1 MKEASALGKRTL
13 SPGCRVAT
21 TRIALLLVVVPSL
34 SPCLLLFSCHSPAQ
48 YSAPAGPPARP
59 VCPGPPPGLYDIT
72 APVRIV
78 ALASQTQFR
87 TRRLENC
94 RPRLR
99 SKLSARGWLVRAGL
113 GQGAWGWAPAGWL
126 WGSGPRS
133 NTLLGPL
140 QGFASFG
147 ALFHFIYDRPH
158 LSTGPFPCCC
168 ILAPGCGVPREAGVL
183 GGRILW

>member
-113 GQGAWGWAPAGWL
+113 GQGAWGWAPAKPQGSVGMVFNAAEELVPVVIIPKQLRQWGL
-126 WGSGPRS
+126 LCGDSLRVWSLFICPGDTGEERKSRGWGS
-133 NTLLGPL
+133 
-140 QGFASFG
+140 
-147 ALFHFIYDRPH
+147 
-158 LSTGPFPCCC
+158 TG
-168 ILAPGCGVPREAGVL
+168 
-183 GGRILW
+183 

>member
-1 MKEASALGKRTL
+1 MRWANI
-13 SPGCRVAT
+13 PCPWVAT
-21 TRIALLLVVVPSL
+21 TGIALLLAVVPSL

-48 YSAPAGPPARP
+48 DSGACPPASP
-59 VCPGPPPGLYDIT
+59 PSVPGPASGLYDIT

-94 RPRLR
+94 GRAEASEQAECTQLVG
-99 SKLSARGWLVRAGL
+99 ARRAGP
-113 GQGAWGWAPAGWL
+113 GDGEWAPAGWL

-133 NTLLGPL
+133 NNLLGPL
-140 QGFASFG
+140 QGFASFR
-147 ALFHFIYDRPH
+147 ALFHFIYGRPH
-158 LSTGPFPCCC
+158 LSTGPSRCSC

>member
-78 ALASQTQFR
+78 ALASQTQDQKTGELPTEASEQAEC
-87 TRRLENC
+87 TRLVG
-94 RPRLR
+94 
-99 SKLSARGWLVRAGL
+99 ARGAGPGGL
-113 GQGAWGWAPAGWL
+113 GVGSSGVAVGL
-126 WGSGPRS
+126 WSEIKYSIGSLARLCVLRCS
-133 NTLLGPL
+133 FPL
-140 QGFASFG
+140 Y
-147 ALFHFIYDRPH
+147 L
-158 LSTGPFPCCC
+158 
-168 ILAPGCGVPREAGVL
+168 
-183 GGRILW
+183 